1 MGGKSVFVVVCPDS
15 EATDGDPNI
24 GNAAVADGKTFHIL
38 THLYDGSNSF
48 VSRNELDICVHFM
61 LWSMVRGNLLET
73 WK

>member
-1 MGGKSVFVVVCPDS
+1 MEGKSVSVVASVNPDS

-24 GNAAVADGKTFHIL
+24 GNAAVADGKSFHVL

-61 LWSMVRGNLLET
+61 L
-73 WK
+73 